1 MLKNFVV
8 TLLIVIIT
16 ISSAISSVASDIVNY
31 DADNFKITVSGE
43 ANAPRQRLM
52 IRVSKADQD
61 ILALSDSNLPL
72 IFKQITAD
80 SNKRF
85 TQTLTIPDNTPG
97 GKYTVYVLGDLL
109 ALSDGFI
116 YVDSVAAQ
124 SVVDALKLAITN
136 DDLTEF
142 KNIIA
147 NSAGEL
153 GIDTDD
159 DIYKNEIDEAVPMLF
174 KSDFDNALEFNGVYQ
189 KMCIYATI
197 MGASSADVLSILKN
211 QGTEL
216 DSGFD
221 FNRDYTA
228 DTSISSDAK
237 NEILSILSK
246 INYADEIENGRIDFI
261 GIFSESKPL
270 AAIRVATVSGTAAQ
284 IKKIMETDFASKFT
298 SLYSYN
304 NYKSLN
310 DKDSVYGK
318 MMSKTFASF
327 DDIAVNFK
335 KSADE
340 ALADQNRGSVSEN
353 KGPVG
358 IVGGSITTS
367 PGTVDKQDK
376 GEVSDKPVANTTHVN
391 TSGFSDVTAD
401 SWYYKSV
408 TYLVSTGVINGYED
422 DTYRPDNQITRAEYT
437 KLVVELYKKY
447 SDVSANSGAESDFAD
462 VDKNTWYYD
471 CVSEG
476 ALLGLIQGNN
486 GRFNPDSQITRQD
499 AALILYRLL
508 DKMGNTPKGML
519 AFNDRSDIAKY
530 ARSEVAALAAE
541 GIVSGVGNG
550 KFMPLNNITRAETAQ
565 MLYNAF
571 GK

>member
-8 TLLIVIIT
+8 TLLIVIMT
-16 ISSAISSVASDIVNY
+16 ISLAIPCVAADIVSY
-31 DADNFKITVSGE
+31 DAENLKITVSGE
-43 ANAPRQRLM
+43 ANVSGQKLM

-61 ILALSDSNLPL
+61 ISALSDSNLPL
-72 IFKQITAD
+72 IFKQITAG
-80 SNKRF
+80 SNKSF

-97 GKYTVYVLGDLL
+97 GKYAVYVLGDSL

-116 YVDSVAAQ
+116 YINAAAAQ
-124 SVVDALKLAITN
+124 SVVDALKHAIAN
-136 DDLTEF
+136 DDITEF
-142 KNIIA
+142 RNIIA

-159 DIYKNEIDEAVPMLF
+159 DTYKNEMDEAAPMLF
-174 KSDFDNALEFNGVYQ
+174 KSDFDNALEFNGAYQ
-189 KMCIYATI
+189 KMCIYAAI
-197 MGASSADVLSILKN
+197 MGASSADVLSILQTK
-211 QGTEL
+211 GTTL
-216 DSGFD
+216 DSEFD

-237 NEILSILSK
+237 AEFLGILSN
-246 INYADEIENGRIDFI
+246 INYADEFENGEIDFDRI
-261 GIFSESKPL
+261 ISESKPL
-270 AAIRVATVSGTAAQ
+270 AAIRVATVSGIASQ

-298 SLYSYN
+298 SLYSYS

-318 MMSKTFASF
+318 MMSKTYASF
-327 DDIAVNFK
+327 DDIAANFK

-340 ALADQNRGSVSEN
+340 ALTDQNKGSGN
-353 KGPVG
+353 DNLGG
-358 IVGGSITTS
+358 IVGGSISTPPS
-367 PGTVDKQDK
+367 TVDKQDK
-376 GEVSDKPVANTTHVN
+376 GEVSDKPVAVTIPGSNA
-391 TSGFSDVTAD
+391 SFSDVPAD
-401 SWYYKSV
+401 SWYSKPV

-422 DTYRPDNQITRAEYT
+422 GTYKPDNRITRAEYT
-437 KLVVELYKKY
+437 KLVVELYKKN
-447 SDVSANSGAESDFAD
+447 SDVSANSSAESDFSD
-462 VDKNTWYYD
+462 VDKNAWYYD

-476 ALLGLIQGNN
+476 AALGLIQGND

-519 AFNDRSDIAKY
+519 AFDDRSDISKY

-541 GIVSGVGNG
+541 GIVSGMGNG
-550 KFMPLNNITRAETAQ
+550 RFMPLNNITRAETAQ